1 MVTQEGAMS
10 RGMLGTSKKIEKAR
24 KHFLLEPPEGS
35 SQANTLTL
43 DSDVQKCKI
52 MHSVV

>member
-1 MVTQEGAMS
+1 MGQGLL
-10 RGMLGTSKKIEKAR
+10 RTSKKIEKAR

-43 DSDVQKCKI
+43 DSEVQKCEI
-52 MHSVV
+52 IRLLSEPPI